1 MQSSG
6 LLLER
11 LAWIEEIIETMGK
24 RPQGYVRCL
33 KMTAPREI
41 FTRRFSE
48 RRPRDLS
55 TFSPTPCKGKLTNAC
70 VASLSHPNYGFS
82 SPRYSLIPSLE
93 TIALKFWQPPTVLT
107 PWLCK
112 VKELPSWPPLRFQ
125 RIWRPLS
132 IEHQPLRVPAQIGPP
147 QEKCLLMLQ
156 KGSRLDSTTI
166 KLLVCKCQP
175 RKMGDI
181 RLQPPCVVLM
191 PKLSKHSKG
200 SRLNLTSQGPSS
212 LGQETE
218 HGVEKDFS
226 SFKIKCF
233 FPVEF

>member
-24 RPQGYVRCL
+24 RPQVYVRCL
-33 KMTAPREI
+33 KMTAPREV

-55 TFSPTPCKGKLTNAC
+55 TYSPTPCKGKLTNAC

-107 PWLCK
+107 SWLCK
-112 VKELPSWPPLRFQ
+112 VKELPSFPPLRFQ

-132 IEHQPLRVPAQIGPP
+132 IEHQPLSPSTDRAAIGEMPVDASEGKP
-147 QEKCLLMLQ
+147 
-156 KGSRLDSTTI
+156 SRLHNYKATGMQMPAKENWRHQTPTP
-166 KLLVCKCQP
+166 VCSFDAQTKQAQQ
-175 RKMGDI
+175 R
-181 RLQPPCVVLM
+181 
-191 PKLSKHSKG
+191 